1 MKFHEISTKKNFVGF
16 NDFYLD
22 VWIRDRIWKVLWR
35 NWTYQKAQ
43 LHWIGMQF
51 EHMHHIH
58 FLYSLPTG
66 SEVSIS
72 IDMEAEQD
80 FMNRVSKY
88 DFEIFNPCRKILGNS
103 FEYFSKISVSRS
115 SDQSSR
121 LMEDFFRNRSKSQS
135 EELKFWKNIWLSC
148 PGFANYD

>member
-1 MKFHEISTKKNFVGF
+1 
-16 NDFYLD
+16 
-22 VWIRDRIWKVLWR
+22 
-35 NWTYQKAQ
+35 
-43 LHWIGMQF
+43 MQF

-88 DFEIFNPCRKILGNS
+88 DFVIFNPCRKILETHSNIFPQFPGAQTNRLITYPIIGKLNFSVRKTNPGEFLITS
-103 FEYFSKISVSRS
+103 FLY
-115 SDQSSR
+115 
-121 LMEDFFRNRSKSQS
+121 
-135 EELKFWKNIWLSC
+135 NIESL
-148 PGFANYD
+148 PGPIFGKTYQVQIEA

>member
-1 MKFHEISTKKNFVGF
+1 
-16 NDFYLD
+16 
-22 VWIRDRIWKVLWR
+22 
-35 NWTYQKAQ
+35 
-43 LHWIGMQF
+43 MQF

-88 DFEIFNPCRKILGNS
+88 DSEIFRG
-103 FEYFSKISVSRS
+103 ISGKLI
-115 SDQSSR
+115 QTK
-121 LMEDFFRNRSKSQS
+121 SKSGISFPEIGLTRDSILYKNRISSAIRMDELSRNQS
-135 EELKFWKNIWLSC
+135 
-148 PGFANYD
+148 D